1 MYERYCRGGACPARA
16 ELVSSDIFQV
26 NAIDFREGQDPP
38 LQSSDMKSAQSFY
51 FMRRRHLNCPLST
64 VHCPLLQTLRLD
76 GQAPGTQ
83 PIQAF
88 PVAPQRKKQGLHMLD
103 FLIVFLL

>member
-38 LQSSDMKSAQSFY
+38 LQSFDTKLAQI
-51 FMRRRHLNCPLST
+51 HLF
-64 VHCPLLQTLRLD
+64 H
-76 GQAPGTQ
+76 
-83 PIQAF
+83 
-88 PVAPQRKKQGLHMLD
+88 APQAQ
-103 FLIVFLL
+103 